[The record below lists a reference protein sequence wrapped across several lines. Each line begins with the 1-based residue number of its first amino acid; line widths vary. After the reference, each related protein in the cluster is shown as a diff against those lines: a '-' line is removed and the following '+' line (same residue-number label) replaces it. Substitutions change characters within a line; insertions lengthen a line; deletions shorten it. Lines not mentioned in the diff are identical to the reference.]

1 LIKSRIPPEF
11 HDATLRKLKKV
22 LFNRC
27 FSNLLNFS
35 TADLNNYSIK
45 IDEKV
50 LWVRAA
56 NRRKKDRLKTNNYKI
71 KKSKKNN
78 RMLKRKF

>member
-1 LIKSRIPPEF
+1 MGLEV
-11 HDATLRKLKKV
+11 KLN

-27 FSNLLNFS
+27 FSNLSNFF
-35 TADLNNYSIK
+35 TADLNKYSIK

-71 KKSKKNN
+71 KKSKK
-78 RMLKRKF
+78 K

>member
-1 LIKSRIPPEF
+1 MGLEV
-11 HDATLRKLKKV
+11 KLN

-35 TADLNNYSIK
+35 TADLNKYSIK

-50 LWVRAA
+50 LLVRAA
-56 NRRKKDRLKTNNYKI
+56 NRRKKDRLKPNNYKI
-71 KKSKKNN
+71 KKSKK
-78 RMLKRKF
+78 KQ